1 LAHYVNALPSDD
13 LLCSRLSVCLEP
25 FIVDDERI
33 ECAMYP
39 VGEAITYLEN
49 EVQGGDFRSYVEGL
63 VCAIEQDHN
72 RWVAHVAIAG
82 DAASWT
88 LESGPPTVIGLVA
101 APMRESS
108 RRASDS

>member
-1 LAHYVNALPSDD
+1 MADYENDMPSDD
-13 LLCSRLSVCLEP
+13 PLCTRLSVCLEP

-39 VGEAITYLEN
+39 VGEAITYLE
-49 EVQGGDFRSYVEGL
+49 EEAPEGDFRFYIEGL

-72 RWVAHVAIAG
+72 RWIAHVAVAG

-88 LESGPPTVIGLVA
+88 LESGPPTVIGLLD
-101 APMRESS
+101 AP
-108 RRASDS
+108 